1 LLVCKWSKLLAV
13 DNDRTNQSVVFEH
26 RNRNDR
32 SCSAESSCQTG
43 NCISRTVSGVDHL
56 LRSVHLVKKAT
67 RRGQPKSRLRG
78 SSLRRFQECSEKSLG
93 FFDLWKLRVGEK
105 FSSARAR
112 TSWASSGCRTA
123 GPKSPP
129 ANRARVRSS
138 CDSYSL
144 ASDSA
149 ALPPSSFPVLT
160 VSKKCFSGQ
169 RREM

>member
-1 LLVCKWSKLLAV
+1 HFRSSRLLLKALRKIACALTQFVEQPRILGSDDDLGSKTLHKLNLLVCKWSKLLAV
-13 DNDRTNQSVVFEH
+13 DNDSTNQSVVFEH

-93 FFDLWKLRVGEK
+93 FFDLWKLR
-105 FSSARAR
+105 SAKNFRAQGR
-112 TSWASSGCRTA
+112 G
-123 GPKSPP
+123 
-129 ANRARVRSS
+129 
-138 CDSYSL
+138 
-144 ASDSA
+144 
-149 ALPPSSFPVLT
+149 
-160 VSKKCFSGQ
+160 
-169 RREM
+169 RRGLR